1 MKLTEWMLIVTPV
14 LGVLGTLGGVWLGY
28 FFNERK
34 AVRQHAIELQK
45 ENFKLVLQKGEELHQ
60 LVLQWGK
67 TVAAQHIYYSSI
79 IVGQSTQDDMT
90 NYMKE
95 ANAGRIH
102 DRLET
107 LLKIYFPELEQH
119 LKDAKASILE
129 ASNAFKDTYQKTD
142 VIPEVLIKSAV
153 DTERHFNELREAQS
167 AKLSSMIQ

>member
-1 MKLTEWMLIVTPV
+1 
-14 LGVLGTLGGVWLGY
+14 
-28 FFNERK
+28 
-34 AVRQHAIELQK
+34 
-45 ENFKLVLQKGEELHQ
+45 
-60 LVLQWGK
+60 
-67 TVAAQHIYYSSI
+67 
-79 IVGQSTQDDMT
+79 MT

-153 DTERHFNELREAQS
+153 DTERHFNELREALS